1 MGFLVAPEFE
11 ATIPATNTE
20 HHRGPLRDQP
30 GYILFERDVLHAQQA
45 IIGYPLCMSSHLI
58 LCKTII
64 LILSQISSIP
74 ENPNA
79 RPPSYAL
86 LGVLIGVRLIYKL
99 ITSLRSLRQINAV
112 SNPGKQIADGT
123 QETYIDEMPVS
134 SFLGA
139 PNPDGEPA
147 LPAEEDVRTVLDVK
161 QIPEAQ
167 RAGRT
172 CTLCLEERT
181 ASTATECG
189 HLFCWNCIVGWGREK
204 VRAAL
209 LTGTRHVA
217 NLTYL
222 RLNAHYADSRSL

>member
-1 MGFLVAPEFE
+1 MTCVYSIAAL
-11 ATIPATNTE
+11 
-20 HHRGPLRDQP
+20 
-30 GYILFERDVLHAQQA
+30 
-45 IIGYPLCMSSHLI
+45 
-58 LCKTII
+58 
-64 LILSQISSIP
+64 QISSIP

-86 LGVLIGVRLIYKL
+86 LGVLIGVRLVYKL
-99 ITSLRSLRQINAV
+99 ITALRSLRRPKAV
-112 SNPGKQIADGT
+112 SSNGKQIADGT

-139 PNPDGEPA
+139 PNPEGEPA
-147 LPAEEDVRTVLDVK
+147 LPAEEDGRTVLDVK

-204 VRAAL
+204 VDAVFLA
-209 LTGTRHVA
+209 GKRHPA
-217 NLTYL
+217 DLNLL
-222 RLNAHYADSRSL
+222 RLNALYVDSRSL